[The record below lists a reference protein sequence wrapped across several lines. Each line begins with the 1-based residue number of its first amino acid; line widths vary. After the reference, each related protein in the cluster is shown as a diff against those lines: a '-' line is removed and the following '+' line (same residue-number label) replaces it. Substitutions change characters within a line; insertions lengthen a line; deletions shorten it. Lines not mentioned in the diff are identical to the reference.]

1 MDAGAGTTPP
11 LLAPN
16 PSSVPRPAAPARV
29 PGDPCLALMAGCG
42 VGSPGKPSTPTDVP
56 SRPRRLF
63 PNRAEGQRNH
73 MPCAAPI
80 RRFSKCRSHCPRG
93 PGNRV
98 SGRSRQLS
106 TNKTMAQNRK
116 LQRRAHTMGT
126 TVPQTLVPGL
136 CVCVCACAH
145 TVCVCSI
152 CVMHVACVWCV
163 LCVVS
168 ALCTWRV
175 CACCVYV
182 VCVFCVVCSMRV
194 CCVSCV
200 LDVLC
205 VFCVW

>member
-11 LLAPN
+11 LPAPN

-42 VGSPGKPSTPTDVP
+42 AGSPGKPSTPTDVP

-63 PNRAEGQRNH
+63 PNRPEGQRNH

-106 TNKTMAQNRK
+106 KNKTMAQNRK
-116 LQRRAHTMGT
+116 HQRRAHTMRT
-126 TVPQTLVPGL
+126 TVPRTLVPGL

-145 TVCVCSI
+145 AVCVC
-152 CVMHVACVWCV
+152 
-163 LCVVS
+163 VVP

>member
-11 LLAPN
+11 LPAPN

-42 VGSPGKPSTPTDVP
+42 AGSPGKPSTPTDVP
-56 SRPRRLF
+56 SRPWRLF

-93 PGNRV
+93 PGNHV

-116 LQRRAHTMGT
+116 HQRRAHTMRT
-126 TVPQTLVPGL
+126 TVPRTLVPGL
-136 CVCVCACAH
+136 CVCVCARC
-145 TVCVCSI
+145 VCVCSI
-152 CVMHVACVWCV
+152 CVMHVACVCV
-163 LCVVS
+163 LCVCSMCV
-168 ALCTWRV
+168 L
-175 CACCVYV
+175 CCV
-182 VCVFCVVCSMRV
+182 
-194 CCVSCV
+194 
-200 LDVLC
+200 
-205 VFCVW
+205 